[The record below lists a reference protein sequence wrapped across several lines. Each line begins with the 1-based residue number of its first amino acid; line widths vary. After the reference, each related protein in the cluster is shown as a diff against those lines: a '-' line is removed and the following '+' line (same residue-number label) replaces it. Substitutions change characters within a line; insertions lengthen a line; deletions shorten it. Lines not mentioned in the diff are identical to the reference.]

1 MVSFNHYD
9 VKTIDSRIQIN
20 VPTMNAA
27 SVSAEDS
34 TAKWTAVSKKKK
46 PHREPKQDIAI
57 PSELETDDGTS
68 IRNHESSSWMAEIPY
83 QPPPPP
89 RPPATSNGQQQLPA
103 RILLLVGYPG
113 SGKSTLAECLCRVQ
127 PWKFVRVNQDELGSR
142 QKCLKRAQ
150 RILLQHVIPQEQQ
163 EQHQLGY
170 CPIIDRCN
178 LSQDQRGYFTQLAQ
192 SQRPPVAVDV
202 VVLQMADMETC
213 IRRAQARTNH
223 PTLTNPRDIPGIVRH
238 MQRDYQVPNAQQE
251 GLRSVT
257 FVRDDATLQSV
268 VSHLLAQD

>member
-1 MVSFNHYD
+1 MLKKAMSETPESD
-9 VKTIDSRIQIN
+9 KDSA
-20 VPTMNAA
+20 M
-27 SVSAEDS
+27 S
-34 TAKWTAVSKKKK
+34 WTAVSKKKK
-46 PHREPKQDIAI
+46 PHRESQQDIAA
-57 PSELETDDGTS
+57 PSEVEPDNGTF
-68 IRNHESSSWMAEIPY
+68 IRNRGQPPAWMTEIAY
-83 QPPPPP
+83 QPPPPCP
-89 RPPATSNGQQQLPA
+89 LPA
-103 RILLLVGYPG
+103 SSGQNSPGRILLLVGYPG
-113 SGKSTLAECLCRVQ
+113 SGKTTLAECLCRVQ

-142 QKCLKRAQ
+142 QKCLKRVQ
-150 RILLQHVIPQEQQ
+150 RILLQHVNPQPQQ

-170 CPIIDRCN
+170 CPIIDQCN

-223 PTLTNPRDIPGIVRH
+223 PTLTNPRAIPGIVRH
-238 MQRDYQVPNAQQE
+238 MQRDYQVPNAEQE

>member
-1 MVSFNHYD
+1 
-9 VKTIDSRIQIN
+9 
-20 VPTMNAA
+20 MNET
-27 SVSAEDS
+27 SQSAEAS
-34 TAKWTAVSKKKK
+34 TTSWTAVSSKKKK
-46 PHREPKQDIAI
+46 SHRESQQDIAT
-57 PSELETDDGTS
+57 PGELETDDGTF
-68 IRNHESSSWMAEIPY
+68 IPHHLRPPAWMTEIAY
-83 QPPPPP
+83 QPPPPQL
-89 RPPATSNGQQQLPA
+89 AASCGQQQVPG

-142 QKCLKRAQ
+142 QECLKRVQ
-150 RILLQHVIPQEQQ
+150 HILLQHVNPEQQQ

-178 LSQDQRGYFTQLAQ
+178 LSQAQRRYFTQLAQ

-202 VVLQMADMETC
+202 IDLQLVNVKTC
-213 IRRAQARTNH
+213 IRRAQARPNH
-223 PTLTNPRDIPGIVRH
+223 PTLTNPQDIPRIVRS
-238 MQRDYQVPNAQQE
+238 MQRDYQMPNAQQE

-257 FVRDDATLQSV
+257 IVREKATLRSV